1 MSGDKTKAASQ
12 TDWKMAQNK
21 MSEMG
26 MASYKVRVSCWDHP
40 LLAAVFGLSSAG
52 GLVSLL
58 RVSGHILTFALQMH
72 LYEQENFQGRAIE
85 ITGECMNVC
94 DVGMDK
100 VRSLRVEC
108 GP

>member
-1 MSGDKTKAASQ
+1 MSRPA
-12 TDWKMAQNK
+12 
-21 MSEMG
+21 
-26 MASYKVRVSCWDHP
+26 
-40 LLAAVFGLSSAG
+40 GLSS
-52 GLVSLL
+52 LL
-58 RVSGHILTFALQMH
+58 PVSGHVLIFGPQMH

>member
-1 MSGDKTKAASQ
+1 
-12 TDWKMAQNK
+12 
-21 MSEMG
+21 
-26 MASYKVRVSCWDHP
+26 
-40 LLAAVFGLSSAG
+40 
-52 GLVSLL
+52 
-58 RVSGHILTFALQMH
+58 MH
-72 LYEQENFQGRAIE
+72 LYEQENFQGRAME